1 MAESATAAVRKYPG
15 PRPISIR
22 EAQKQLTRER
32 LIQTAISVMVD
43 RGFEAATIEEIA
55 SRANVGRTTVYKYFH
70 GKPEIA
76 AAIAETQQAQMML
89 AITALKRL
97 EPGSQGDLRM
107 WLEQFESTFAGQAQ
121 WMFLMPL
128 TPDKVMHSLMEQD
141 AAAQE
146 ILDEWSQQGWMPT
159 VAAPAQ
165 SLRLLFNLVGRW
177 LTYHAVFAIPEP
189 EHSREA
195 LLELLQS
202 EITRIVRRSP

>member
-1 MAESATAAVRKYPG
+1 MAQSSTASGVKYPG
-15 PRPISIR
+15 ARPISIR

-32 LIQTAISVMVD
+32 LIQTAIAVMVD
-43 RGFEAATIEEIA
+43 RGFEAATIDEIA

-89 AITALKRL
+89 AITAISEV
-97 EPGSQGDLRM
+97 EPGNARELNA
-107 WLEQFESTFAGQAQ
+107 WLDQFERTFAGQAQ

-128 TPDKVMHSLMEQD
+128 TPDKVMHSLKEQD
-141 AAAQE
+141 TAAAQ
-146 ILDEWSQQGWMPT
+146 ILDEWAKRGWKP
-159 VAAPAQ
+159 VVPNPAQ

-195 LLELLQS
+195 LLDLLSS
-202 EITRIVRRSP
+202 EITRIVRRTA

>member
-1 MAESATAAVRKYPG
+1 MVDTAAASVRKYPG
-15 PRPISIR
+15 PRPVSIR

-32 LIQTAISVMVD
+32 LIKTAISVMVD
-43 RGFEAATIEEIA
+43 RGFEATTIDEIA

-76 AAIAETQQAQMML
+76 AAIVETQQAQMML
-89 AITALKRL
+89 AIASISQID
-97 EPGSQGDLRM
+97 PGCPEDLCV
-107 WLEQFESTFAGQAQ
+107 WLEAFESTFAGQAQ

-128 TPDKVMHSLMEQD
+128 TPDKVMHSLLEQD
-141 AAAQE
+141 VAAQE
-146 ILDEWSQQGWMPT
+146 ILDEWARRGWEPA

-195 LLELLQS
+195 LLEMLHC
-202 EITRIVRRSP
+202 EITRIVHKTS

>member
-1 MAESATAAVRKYPG
+1 MVDSALLSLRKYPG
-15 PRPISIR
+15 PRPVSIR

-32 LIQTAISVMVD
+32 LIQTAIAVMVD
-43 RGFEAATIEEIA
+43 RGFEAATIDEIA
-55 SRANVGRTTVYKYFH
+55 SRANVGRTTVYKYFS
-70 GKPEIA
+70 GKPDIA
-76 AAIAETQQAQMML
+76 AAIAETQQTQMMV
-89 AITALKRL
+89 AISAIKNI
-97 EPGSQGDLRM
+97 EPGSHADLCA

-141 AAAQE
+141 AAAE
-146 ILDEWSQQGWMPT
+146 MILNEWALRGWVPA

-195 LLELLQS
+195 LLELLNC
-202 EITRIVRRSP
+202 EITRIVHRVT